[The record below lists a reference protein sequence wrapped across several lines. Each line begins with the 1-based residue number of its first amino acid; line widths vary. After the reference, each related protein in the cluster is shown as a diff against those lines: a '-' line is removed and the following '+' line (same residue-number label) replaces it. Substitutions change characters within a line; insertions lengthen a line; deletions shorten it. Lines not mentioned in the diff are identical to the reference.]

1 MVRHAV
7 MGWLAFVSYLDGQ
20 EGFADEHQSGLSES
34 SSLNV
39 QSAGDNYMRPVYRK
53 PCDIRY
59 RFTLMVN
66 FEVAPYVRLSTSD
79 K

>member
-1 MVRHAV
+1 
-7 MGWLAFVSYLDGQ
+7 
-20 EGFADEHQSGLSES
+20 
-34 SSLNV
+34 
-39 QSAGDNYMRPVYRK
+39 MRPVYRK